1 MKEILSGAFQF
12 NALDLWK
19 VLRTYLLSL
28 AAVLLVAASGWAT
41 STDFGPLGPI
51 LIVPAITSLIDAARR
66 YITDNAAKVD
76 QVSGN
81 VTK

>member
-1 MKEILSGAFQF
+1 MKAILSGAFQF

-66 YITDNAAKVD
+66 YITDNAAKVEPV
-76 QVSGN
+76 QP
-81 VTK
+81 K

>member
-1 MKEILSGAFQF
+1 MKAILSGAFQF

-19 VLRTYLLSL
+19 TLRTYLLSL
-28 AAVLLVAASGWAT
+28 AAVVLVAMSGWAT

-66 YITDNAAKVD
+66 YVSDNAAKVE
-76 QVSGN
+76 QVSDN